1 MSEKIKVGIW
11 GLGRAGLITHVS
23 ELQQYPQQFEIR
35 AGMDIDP
42 ERNRIFSEKTGAP
55 AYDSE
60 EAFLQ
65 AADVDLISIAT
76 RSQDHVS
83 HCERA
88 LSTGKFVFLEKP
100 IALTRAD
107 GARLLEL
114 DKQYPGKLFLRHN
127 RRFEA
132 PFNNI
137 KGIIASGKLGQVAEI
152 KLCRHSYFRR
162 SDWQTLLSCGGG
174 QLNNW
179 GPHIIDHALQFLDY
193 KVQDMWS
200 DLKCIAAIGDAEDHV
215 KIVFKGESGLV
226 VDLEISGGA
235 ALPQNDYTVF
245 GTRGA
250 LTCRGHEIH
259 LKYIDPDQVFKQNT
273 AIDGNPPLEG
283 GFTSGYA
290 DLETVNWVEEKITA
304 CPAAPDDLHRIW
316 YALYAAIREGV
327 QYPITVEQGV
337 AVVNVID
344 AVRAA
349 NPAFAQH

>member
-1 MSEKIKVGIW
+1 
-11 GLGRAGLITHVS
+11 
-23 ELQQYPQQFEIR
+23 
-35 AGMDIDP
+35 
-42 ERNRIFSEKTGAP
+42 
-55 AYDSE
+55 
-60 EAFLQ
+60 
-65 AADVDLISIAT
+65 
-76 RSQDHVS
+76 
-83 HCERA
+83 
-88 LSTGKFVFLEKP
+88 
-100 IALTRAD
+100 
-107 GARLLEL
+107 
-114 DKQYPGKLFLRHN
+114 
-127 RRFEA
+127 
-132 PFNNI
+132 
-137 KGIIASGKLGQVAEI
+137 
-152 KLCRHSYFRR
+152 
-162 SDWQTLLSCGGG
+162 
-174 QLNNW
+174 NW

-193 KVQDMWS
+193 KVQHIWS

-273 AIDGNPPLEG
+273 AIEGNPPLEG

-290 DLETVNWVEEKITA
+290 DLETVNGVEEKITA

-344 AVRAA
+344 DVRAA